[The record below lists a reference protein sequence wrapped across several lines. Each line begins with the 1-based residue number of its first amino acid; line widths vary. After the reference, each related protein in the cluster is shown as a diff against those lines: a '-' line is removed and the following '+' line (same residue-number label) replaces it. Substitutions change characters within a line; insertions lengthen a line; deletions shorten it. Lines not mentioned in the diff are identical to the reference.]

1 MGAPL
6 LSPSSSLLSKR
17 QREAVA
23 ESSRAE
29 AAKKARCD
37 GTVGTIQVAGG
48 RDDVSPIR
56 IPGVALSG
64 SGVAPSGSGAVSP
77 ASPAASGAVQETPK
91 DVPLPSDVGS
101 PSGVPTAS
109 LPASR
114 GAVEKVIS
122 IPSDEEEEAGD
133 DEGLTGLADPAR
145 EIAGKEG
152 PSSWANRSSR
162 ETGESEEDD
171 DDASIH
177 EALSSEEED
186 LTHEDATGQIGGSPA
201 PAAVSAEDRSSVR
214 ESPLQREVSA
224 QQVITSLSGVAVDA
238 VIAVPRSSLVTPALA
253 TPITTSTVTATSA
266 STAVPSMMEEAAL
279 SPLERERRKSAARSV
294 AEFHDTMAACIRLA
308 LEESCPFESF
318 EEDIDYIIGFLIK
331 RLKHSGAQPYFQRKE
346 AVKEAIQ
353 QLLAL
358 RAKSSTL
365 VDLASGEVR
374 AVVQERD
381 RRLNETMS
389 LEARLSEELEQARAE
404 NERREEVPAAE
415 EHAADPI
422 LISDDESEGRA
433 NSAAPDPAPQP
444 GAEPCLE
451 IPPITALAPG
461 QSFVPSE
468 SQPWQ
473 ARIEEFEG
481 AVRQA
486 ISLVELGAVEKVI
499 SIPSDEEEEA
509 GDDEGLTGLAD
520 PAREIAGKEGPSSWA
535 NRSSRETGESE
546 EDDDDASIHEALSS
560 EEEDLAHED
569 ATGQIGGSP
578 APAAVSAEDR
588 SSVRES
594 PLQREVSA
602 QQVITSLS
610 GVAVDA
616 VIAVPRSSL
625 VTPALA
631 TPITTSTVTA
641 TSASTAVPS
650 MMEEA
655 ALSPLERERRKSA
668 ARSVAEFHD
677 TMAAC
682 IRLALEE
689 SCPFESFEEDIDY
702 IIGFLIK
709 RLKHSGAQPYFQR
722 KEAVKEAIQQ
732 LLALRAKSSTL
743 VDLASG
749 EVRAVVQERDR
760 RLNETMSLEAR
771 LSEELE
777 QARAEN
783 ERMVFERQKADNR
796 VSRLSSEVETLKQVI
811 AKARA
816 SLAIQEKAREQA
828 VKELENIESRQQLTA
843 NSVEEKERAHKE
855 AKETVQ
861 DLASRTDEDLRRE
874 ILRRLELRH
883 AEELREAELRL
894 KSL

>member
-186 LTHEDATGQIGGSPA
+186 LIHENVTGQTGGSAA

-253 TPITTSTVTATSA
+253 TPITTSTVMASGA

-389 LEARLSEELEQARAE
+389 LEARLSEEQ
-404 NERREEVPAAE
+404 
-415 EHAADPI
+415 
-422 LISDDESEGRA
+422 
-433 NSAAPDPAPQP
+433 
-444 GAEPCLE
+444 
-451 IPPITALAPG
+451 
-461 QSFVPSE
+461 
-468 SQPWQ
+468 
-473 ARIEEFEG
+473 
-481 AVRQA
+481 
-486 ISLVELGAVEKVI
+486 
-499 SIPSDEEEEA
+499 
-509 GDDEGLTGLAD
+509 
-520 PAREIAGKEGPSSWA
+520 
-535 NRSSRETGESE
+535 
-546 EDDDDASIHEALSS
+546 
-560 EEEDLAHED
+560 
-569 ATGQIGGSP
+569 
-578 APAAVSAEDR
+578 
-588 SSVRES
+588 
-594 PLQREVSA
+594 
-602 QQVITSLS
+602 
-610 GVAVDA
+610 
-616 VIAVPRSSL
+616 
-625 VTPALA
+625 
-631 TPITTSTVTA
+631 
-641 TSASTAVPS
+641 
-650 MMEEA
+650 
-655 ALSPLERERRKSA
+655 
-668 ARSVAEFHD
+668 
-677 TMAAC
+677 
-682 IRLALEE
+682 
-689 SCPFESFEEDIDY
+689 
-702 IIGFLIK
+702 
-709 RLKHSGAQPYFQR
+709 
-722 KEAVKEAIQQ
+722 
-732 LLALRAKSSTL
+732 
-743 VDLASG
+743 
-749 EVRAVVQERDR
+749 
-760 RLNETMSLEAR
+760 
-771 LSEELE
+771 
-777 QARAEN
+777 
-783 ERMVFERQKADNR
+783 RMVLERQKADNR

-816 SLAIQEKAREQA
+816 SLAIQEKACEQA
-828 VKELENIESRQQLTA
+828 VKELENIESCQQLTA

-861 DLASRTDEDLRRE
+861 DLASRTDKDLRRE
-874 ILRRLELRH
+874 ILRRLELCH

>member
-37 GTVGTIQVAGG
+37 ETVGTIQVTGG

-91 DVPLPSDVGS
+91 DAPLPSDVRL

-145 EIAGKEG
+145 EIAVKEG

-186 LTHEDATGQIGGSPA
+186 LAHEDATGQIGGSPA

-224 QQVITSLSGVAVDA
+224 QQVTTSLSGVTADA
-238 VIAVPRSSLVTPALA
+238 VIAVPRASLVTPVLA
-253 TPITTSTVTATSA
+253 TPTTTSTVMATGA
-266 STAVPSMMEEAAL
+266 STTVPSMMEEASL

-381 RRLNETMS
+381 HRLNETMS
-389 LEARLSEELEQARAE
+389 LEARLSEELEQA
-404 NERREEVPAAE
+404 
-415 EHAADPI
+415 
-422 LISDDESEGRA
+422 
-433 NSAAPDPAPQP
+433 
-444 GAEPCLE
+444 
-451 IPPITALAPG
+451 
-461 QSFVPSE
+461 
-468 SQPWQ
+468 
-473 ARIEEFEG
+473 
-481 AVRQA
+481 
-486 ISLVELGAVEKVI
+486 K
-499 SIPSDEEEEA
+499 
-509 GDDEGLTGLAD
+509 
-520 PAREIAGKEGPSSWA
+520 
-535 NRSSRETGESE
+535 
-546 EDDDDASIHEALSS
+546 
-560 EEEDLAHED
+560 
-569 ATGQIGGSP
+569 
-578 APAAVSAEDR
+578 
-588 SSVRES
+588 
-594 PLQREVSA
+594 
-602 QQVITSLS
+602 
-610 GVAVDA
+610 
-616 VIAVPRSSL
+616 
-625 VTPALA
+625 
-631 TPITTSTVTA
+631 
-641 TSASTAVPS
+641 
-650 MMEEA
+650 
-655 ALSPLERERRKSA
+655 
-668 ARSVAEFHD
+668 
-677 TMAAC
+677 
-682 IRLALEE
+682 
-689 SCPFESFEEDIDY
+689 
-702 IIGFLIK
+702 
-709 RLKHSGAQPYFQR
+709 
-722 KEAVKEAIQQ
+722 
-732 LLALRAKSSTL
+732 
-743 VDLASG
+743 
-749 EVRAVVQERDR
+749 
-760 RLNETMSLEAR
+760 
-771 LSEELE
+771 
-777 QARAEN
+777 AEN
-783 ERMVFERQKADNR
+783 ERMVLERQKADNR
-796 VSRLSSEVETLKQVI
+796 VSRLSSEVEALKQVI

-828 VKELENIESRQQLTA
+828 VKELDNIESHQQLTA